1 MTSPT
6 TAAARAVPIIAASLS
21 RFDDFD
27 PRVFAGKRFGGIL
40 QPLLAKADGDKRVGG
55 KLELL
60 DQKPFHRLGAPLRQ
74 TPVVVVVAIAVA
86 VAGNQQQHTL
96 QSGLPTLPDRAESAA
111 LAEGSISAEALAKGI
126 SRLMRG
132 LFASRRSTPVPPHPV
147 GSIECAQRARRGALM
162 ASMICC

>member
-21 RFDDFD
+21 GFHDFD
-27 PRVFAGKRFGGIL
+27 PPVFAGKQIGGIL
-40 QPLLAKADGDKRVGG
+40 GPLLAKADGDERVGG

-74 TPVVVVVAIAVA
+74 TPVVGGAAPALA

-96 QSGLPTLPDRAESAA
+96 QSGLPSLPARAESAA
-111 LAEGSISAEALAKGI
+111 LAEGS
-126 SRLMRG
+126 
-132 LFASRRSTPVPPHPV
+132 
-147 GSIECAQRARRGALM
+147 
-162 ASMICC
+162 